1 MKKTDRHFTKIAAL
15 GSASVILLTQMII
28 PSGGM
33 LQAAAATIPD
43 VPFVL
48 QVAPACGRKVVDIAG
63 GNTSEGTN
71 CQLYERNNSAAQA
84 FRAVPAGNGYY
95 YLLLASTTDKVLDV
109 AGGKGYS
116 GCNVQLYT
124 ANGTD
129 AQLWK
134 FENAGEEIAY
144 YIKSKT
150 GYYLD
155 ISGGSF
161 EDGTNIQ
168 VYEGNQ
174 SLSQLFYFKKNYDAN
189 AAISYAYKYTD
200 NNSKPSNPDYKNYD
214 DNGGDCANFG
224 SQCINAGGFVTS
236 SDWNPV
242 YADDH
247 KLKHDNGQFNW
258 VNAGGLEKYLQSL
271 GYPISYI
278 RSEND
283 LNRIHKGDIVFLTD
297 NSGTPYHTT
306 ICSVG
311 GGNPKYCAHSV
322 WRKDQDY
329 SFSTFQ
335 NGIIVDMSFS
345 GSANVSLPA
354 PKSTGAAQQQ
364 AQTVQPTASNGQ
376 VCRTQ
381 AEAIAWSNARIA
393 EKWGVDVDNYAGCQC
408 VDLTKAYISYL
419 TNGKTP
425 NFYANAFEYA
435 SFNLP
440 DGFTRTYSNPQPGDI
455 VVWDKNKGSAG
466 SYGHVGL
473 VTGISGGTITV
484 AETNYSGMM
493 YVTVH
498 DHPASTVTCYIR
510 PSWVSSTPY
519 EPSTNLQPGRYKVIT
534 TVGVNVRAQAS
545 QNSTLI
551 AAASPGVTFVVTEV
565 RNGYGYTPEIYSWV
579 GNTQS
584 NHAGWVLINADC
596 CEYLGAA
603 DPVVTQQPAQNTDL
617 RPGRYKV
624 ITPVGVNV
632 RAQASQNSTLIAAAS
647 PNVTFVVTEVQ
658 NGYGYTPEIYSWVG
672 NTQSNHA
679 GWVLINADCCEYLG
693 EAVNT
698 TEKPAATT
706 TKATTTTT
714 TTTIK
719 TTTTTTVPPVPKLAG
734 DVNTDGAIDVSDAVA
749 LARFVAEDDVT
760 ISSVGR
766 NNADADGNSAI
777 NSDDVITILRM
788 IAHLP
793 VNTWKLDDGKTSAN
807 SIKSEYWEYDIVSK
821 KTSGT
826 PTMQGWK
833 LVSTGWKQTGT
844 GTYLYADFPS
854 GFSQSDARYQAIGKS
869 AGKNTESE
877 TAKRL
882 YGSAAVKEYIYWHWS
897 YPMAEKCS
905 ENDRFIGE
913 YNGDITPAG
922 TCTVWEAF
930 TSAENVT
937 PSDKSGKACKLI
949 GHSDGYS
956 FWWFK
961 LPVYQQSYTDYQK
974 QYTFEK
980 TEHFKSDKAPAAN
993 QNAVNIRH
1001 YVLTESA

>member
-134 FENAGEEIAY
+134 FEDAGEEIAY

-283 LNRIHKGDIVFLTD
+283 LSRIHKGDIVFLTD

-311 GGNPKYCAHSV
+311 GGNPKYCAHSN
-322 WRKDQDY
+322 WAKDRDY

-364 AQTVQPTASNGQ
+364 VQTVQPSASNGQ
-376 VCRTQ
+376 VCRTH
-381 AEAIAWSNARIA
+381 AEAIAWINARIA

-425 NFYANAFEYA
+425 NFIANAFEYA
-435 SFNLP
+435 SFKLP
-440 DGFTRTYSNPQPGDI
+440 DGLTRITSNPQPGDI

-473 VTGISGGTITV
+473 VTGVSGGTITV

-493 YVTVH
+493 YVTAH
-498 DHPASTVTCYIR
+498 DHPASTVSCYIR

-519 EPSTNLQPGRYKVIT
+519 EPSTNLQ
-534 TVGVNVRAQAS
+534 
-545 QNSTLI
+545 
-551 AAASPGVTFVVTEV
+551 
-565 RNGYGYTPEIYSWV
+565 
-579 GNTQS
+579 
-584 NHAGWVLINADC
+584 
-596 CEYLGAA
+596 
-603 DPVVTQQPAQNTDL
+603 
-617 RPGRYKV
+617 PGRYKV

-647 PNVTFVVTEVQ
+647 PNVTFVVTEVK

-698 TEKPAATT
+698 TEKTAATT
-706 TKATTTTT
+706 TKATAT

-793 VNTWKLDDGKTSAN
+793 VNTWKLDDGKTTASAV
-807 SIKSEYWEYDIVSK
+807 KSEYWEYDIVSK
-821 KTSGT
+821 KTSDA
-826 PTMQGWK
+826 PKMQGWK

-854 GFSQSDARYQAIGKS
+854 GFSQSDARYQTIGKS

-937 PSDKSGKACKLI
+937 PSDKSGKACKLT
-949 GHSDGYS
+949 GHSNGYS

>member
-1 MKKTDRHFTKIAAL
+1 MKKSDRHFTKIAVL

-354 PKSTGAAQQQ
+354 PKNTGAAQQQ
-364 AQTVQPTASNGQ
+364 VQTVQPTASNGQ

-381 AEAIAWSNARIA
+381 AEAIAWINARIA

-425 NFYANAFEYA
+425 NFIANAFEYA
-435 SFNLP
+435 HFALP
-440 DGFTRTYSNPQPGDI
+440 DGFARITSNPQPGDI

-473 VTGISGGTITV
+473 VTGVSGGTITV

-793 VNTWKLDDGKTSAN
+793 VNTWKLDDGKISA
-807 SIKSEYWEYDIVSK
+807 SAVKSEYWEYDIVSK
-821 KTSGT
+821 KTSDA
-826 PTMQGWK
+826 PKMQGWK